1 MNEKNNKRT
10 IFGWSMYDWAKSAY
24 ETTTLGAVMPVYFVS
39 VVVPEEGFLF
49 RGNLY
54 TGAEVWGFAI
64 GSALFIFFLIMP
76 TIGAV
81 ADLSGSRMRLFKSFA
96 YGGAIFASTFYFAT
110 SGDVVL
116 TLLIYFL
123 AQFGATGSN
132 VFYDSVLKDITTE
145 DTIDQVSAKGYAL
158 GYLGG
163 GLQLM
168 LSLAIIQLGPGILGI
183 GTELASRIAITFAG
197 LWWLAFSVFSFSKM
211 KIDEVKPD
219 VNQNINYL
227 TEGWK
232 RNSTTLKRL
241 IEVKYLKIPII
252 QPVLKILL
260 GRIPILKMFS
270 KGLPYPV
277 TRNFPFL
284 VYFLVAYIFYWD
296 GAQTVINMAGPFFSE
311 VLLLDQTSIIVVY
324 LIVQFIAFA
333 GARLAGYLAGRY
345 GPKNTLLF
353 TITLF
358 FIAGNSAYVVP
369 EKQLIPVIVLG
380 IVVGLGMGGLQS
392 VSRSVFATMLPRGAE
407 GEFMG
412 FFSVISRFS
421 AIWGPLIYAY
431 VSSTTGNPRLSLPG
445 ISLFF
450 VIGFFLLR
458 KVDFNSQISEDEWAD
473 S

>member
-1 MNEKNNKRT
+1 MTEKNNKKT

-64 GSALFIFFLIMP
+64 GSVLFIFFLIMP

-81 ADLSGSRMRLFKSFA
+81 ADLAGSRMRLFKSFA
-96 YGGAIFASTFYFAT
+96 YGGAIFASTFYFAQ

-123 AQFGATGSN
+123 AQLGATGSN

-163 GLQLM
+163 GLQLL
-168 LSLAIIQLGPGILGI
+168 LSLVVIQLGPSLLGI
-183 GTELASRIAITFAG
+183 DAALASRIAIAFAG
-197 LWWLAFSVFSFSKM
+197 LWWLLFSIFSFSRM
-211 KIDEVKPD
+211 KIDESKPEET
-219 VNQNINYL
+219 VSKNYL
-227 TEGWK
+227 STGWK
-232 RNSTTLKRL
+232 TNLNTLKKVR
-241 IEVKYLKIPII
+241 K
-252 QPVLKILL
+252 
-260 GRIPILKMFS
+260 
-270 KGLPYPV
+270 
-277 TRNFPFL
+277 FPFL
-284 VYFLVAYIFYWD
+284 LYFLLAYIFYWD

-324 LIVQFIAFA
+324 LVVQFIAFI
-333 GARLAGYLAGRY
+333 GASLAGYLAGRI
-345 GPKNTLLF
+345 GQKNTLVF
-353 TITLF
+353 TIALF
-358 FIAGNSAYVVP
+358 FMAGNGAYFVP
-369 EKQLIPVIVLG
+369 AEQLLPVILLG
-380 IVVGLGMGGLQS
+380 VVVGMGMGGLQS
-392 VSRSVFATMLPRGAE
+392 VSRSVYATMLPKGAE

-421 AIWGPLIYAY
+421 AIWGPLIYSY

-450 VIGFFLLR
+450 VIGYLLLR
-458 KVDFNSQISEDEWAD
+458 NVDINAQITEEEWAA

>member
-1 MNEKNNKRT
+1 MTEKNDKKT

-64 GSALFIFFLIMP
+64 GSVLFIFFLIMP
-76 TIGAV
+76 TIGAM

-96 YGGAIFASTFYFAT
+96 YGGAIFASTFYFAQ

-123 AQFGATGSN
+123 AQLGATGSN

-163 GLQLM
+163 GLQLL
-168 LSLAIIQLGPGILGI
+168 LSLIVIQLGPSLLGI
-183 GTELASRIAITFAG
+183 DTSLASRIAIAFAG
-197 LWWLAFSVFSFSKM
+197 IWWLLFSIFSFSRM
-211 KIDEVKPD
+211 KIDETKSENTVSK
-219 VNQNINYL
+219 NYL
-227 TEGWK
+227 SAGWK
-232 RNSTTLKRL
+232 TNLNTLRKVR
-241 IEVKYLKIPII
+241 K
-252 QPVLKILL
+252 
-260 GRIPILKMFS
+260 
-270 KGLPYPV
+270 
-277 TRNFPFL
+277 FPFL
-284 VYFLVAYIFYWD
+284 LYFLLAYIFYWD

-324 LIVQFIAFA
+324 LVVQFIAFI
-333 GARLAGYLAGRY
+333 GARLAGYLAGRI
-345 GPKNTLLF
+345 GQKNTLIF

-358 FIAGNSAYVVP
+358 FLAGNGAYFVP
-369 EKQLIPVIVLG
+369 EQQLLPVILLG
-380 IVVGLGMGGLQS
+380 VIVGTGMGGLQS
-392 VSRSVFATMLPRGAE
+392 VSRSVYATMLPKGAE

-421 AIWGPLIYAY
+421 AIWGPLIYSY
-431 VSSTTGNPRLSLPG
+431 VSASTGNPRLSLPG

-450 VIGFFLLR
+450 VIGYLLLR
-458 KVDFNSQISEDEWAD
+458 NVDINSQITEEEWAA

>member
-1 MNEKNNKRT
+1 MTEKNNKKT

-64 GSALFIFFLIMP
+64 GSVLFIFFLIMP
-76 TIGAV
+76 TIGAM

-96 YGGAIFASTFYFAT
+96 YGGAIFASTFYFAQ

-123 AQFGATGSN
+123 AQLGATGSN

-163 GLQLM
+163 GLQLL
-168 LSLAIIQLGPGILGI
+168 LSLIVIQLGPSLLGI
-183 GTELASRIAITFAG
+183 DTSLASRIAIAFAG
-197 LWWLAFSVFSFSKM
+197 IWWLLFSIFSFSRM
-211 KIDEVKPD
+211 KIDETKSENTVGK
-219 VNQNINYL
+219 NYL
-227 TEGWK
+227 SAGWK
-232 RNSTTLKRL
+232 TNLNTLRKVR
-241 IEVKYLKIPII
+241 K
-252 QPVLKILL
+252 
-260 GRIPILKMFS
+260 
-270 KGLPYPV
+270 
-277 TRNFPFL
+277 FPFL
-284 VYFLVAYIFYWD
+284 LYFLLAYIFYWD

-324 LIVQFIAFA
+324 LVVQFIAFV
-333 GARLAGYLAGRY
+333 GARLAGYLAGRI
-345 GPKNTLLF
+345 GQKNTLIF
-353 TITLF
+353 TIALF
-358 FIAGNSAYVVP
+358 FVAGNGAYFVP
-369 EKQLIPVIVLG
+369 KQQLLPVILLG
-380 IVVGLGMGGLQS
+380 VIVGTGMGGLQS
-392 VSRSVFATMLPRGAE
+392 VSRSVYATMLPKGAE

-421 AIWGPLIYAY
+421 AIWGPLIYSY
-431 VSSTTGNPRLSLPG
+431 VSASTGNPRLSLPG

-450 VIGFFLLR
+450 VIGYLLLR
-458 KVDFNSQISEDEWAD
+458 NVDINSQITEEEWAA